1 MPVYEYR
8 GRNRAG
14 KKIKG
19 IENAESKIA
28 LRKKLQGQG
37 VFATDIFEG
46 GQAQTRSQRDVDVL
60 KIFERVTLS
69 DIAMLTRQM
78 ATLLRAGIPLVDA
91 LRALTDQTEKEELK
105 RVLSDVRRQVN
116 EGSSLARALSDH
128 DRHFTDLYVNMV
140 KAGENSGNL
149 DIVLDRLTGF
159 LDAQI
164 DTRGKVVAAMFYPV
178 LMFGFGILVIL
189 FIFAFVIPKVTAIF
203 EDQGEALPWVTQIMI
218 NFSEFL
224 TSWWFLIF
232 PAMIG
237 SVVGFL
243 YWKKTPDGLE
253 KWDRFILKVPTF
265 GTLVR
270 MIAISRFAG
279 TLSTLL
285 ASGVPLLTA
294 MDIVKNVLANT
305 RLVEVVE
312 DARVN
317 IREGESIAGPLQRS
331 GEFPPMVTHM
341 IATGERSGQLEEML
355 LNISQSY
362 QKQTDLQVQ
371 TMTQL
376 LGPLMIILLGIAV
389 AIIVF
394 AVMWPI
400 LQMNQTMM

>member
-1 MPVYEYR
+1 MPVYEYK

-14 KKIKG
+14 KKTKG
-19 IENAESKIA
+19 IETAENKNA
-28 LRKKLQGQG
+28 LRKQLQSEG
-37 VFATDIFEG
+37 VFVTEIYEG
-46 GQAQTRSQRDVDVL
+46 KGDRKRSSKDVDL
-60 KIFERVTLS
+60 AKMFERVTLS
-69 DIAMLTRQM
+69 DIAMLTRQLG
-78 ATLLRAGIPLVDA
+78 TLLRAGIPLVDA
-91 LRALTDQTEKEELK
+91 LRALTEQTEKEDLK

-116 EGSSLARALSDH
+116 EGSSLAKALRDH
-128 DRHFTDLYVNMV
+128 TKYFSNLYVNMV

-149 DIVLDRLTGF
+149 DVVLDRLTEF

-164 DTRGKVVAAMFYPV
+164 DTRGKIVAAMFYPV
-178 LMFGFGILVIL
+178 LMMAFGILVML

-203 EDQGEALPWVTQIMI
+203 EDQGEALPWVTQAMI
-218 NFSEFL
+218 AFSEFL
-224 TSWWFLIF
+224 TNWWFLLL
-232 PAMIG
+232 PATIG
-237 SVVGFL
+237 AVIGFWQ
-243 YWKKTPDGLE
+243 WKKTPRGRDQ
-253 KWDRFILKVPTF
+253 WDRFILKVPTF

-270 MIAISRFAG
+270 MIAISRFSG

-294 MDIVKNVLANT
+294 MDIVKNVLGNT

-317 IREGESIAGPLQRS
+317 IREGESIAGPLERS
-331 GEFPPMVTHM
+331 GEFPPMVIHM

-355 LNISQSY
+355 ENISDSY

-376 LGPLMIILLGIAV
+376 LGPVMIIVLGIAV
-389 AIIVF
+389 ALIVF

-400 LQMNQTMM
+400 LQMNQTIM

>member
-14 KKIKG
+14 KKTKG
-19 IENAESKIA
+19 IETAESKNA
-28 LRKKLQGQG
+28 LRKMLQKKGIFVTEIYEGRGARKQSSKE
-37 VFATDIFEG
+37 VDFA
-46 GQAQTRSQRDVDVL
+46 RM
-60 KIFERVTLS
+60 FERVTLA

-116 EGSSLARALSDH
+116 EGSSLAKALGGH
-128 DRHFTDLYVNMV
+128 DKYFSDLYVNMV

-149 DIVLDRLTGF
+149 DVVLTRLTEF
-159 LDAQI
+159 IDAQM
-164 DTRGKVVAAMFYPV
+164 DTRGKIVAAMFYPV
-178 LMFGFGILVIL
+178 LMMSFGILVVL

-203 EDQGEALPWVTQIMI
+203 EDQGEALPWITQVMI
-218 NFSEFL
+218 GFSEFL
-224 TSWWFLIF
+224 TSWWFILF

-237 SVVGFL
+237 GAVGFWH
-243 YWKKTPDGLE
+243 WKQTPEGKD
-253 KWDRFILKVPTF
+253 KWDRFVLKIPKF
-265 GTLVR
+265 GMLVR

-294 MDIVKNVLANT
+294 MDIVKNVLANN

-355 LNISQSY
+355 ENVSLSY

-376 LGPLMIILLGIAV
+376 LGPLMIIVLGIAV
-389 AIIVF
+389 ALIVF

-400 LQMNQTMM
+400 LQMNQTIM